1 MTNPRLASR
10 YAKSIFDLAIEK
22 GELEKVYED
31 MKLLQQI
38 CRISRDFVTVLHS
51 PIIPTDKKEK
61 IISALFKGRVSTL
74 TATFTRLLVKK
85 GRENNFLEIT
95 NSFIEQYNHYKGI
108 QKLTLTTAVP
118 VSEDIKNEI
127 VSKVKERVNVK
138 HIELEEKVNPD
149 VIGGFRLEL
158 RDFLIDA
165 TIQHV
170 LDKAKKEFLNN
181 DFVFRL
187 R

>member
-1 MTNPRLASR
+1 
-10 YAKSIFDLAIEK
+10 
-22 GELEKVYED
+22 
-31 MKLLQQI
+31 
-38 CRISRDFVTVLHS
+38 
-51 PIIPTDKKEK
+51 
-61 IISALFKGRVSTL
+61 
-74 TATFTRLLVKK
+74 
-85 GRENNFLEIT
+85 
-95 NSFIEQYNHYKGI
+95 
-108 QKLTLTTAVP
+108 
-118 VSEDIKNEI
+118 VSEDIKNDI